1 MKMFFSENWP
11 KRTVIAALAMVLLS
25 SCIHKKYENPIS
37 KDTQQPDKKLFDS
50 AMRDIEK
57 GRYEVARITL
67 NTLMNTYES
76 SEYLAKA
83 KLAIADSWFR
93 EAGAN
98 GLAQAEAEYK
108 DFELFYPTMP
118 EASEAQ
124 HKICMIHYKQMEK
137 SDRDP
142 AQALRAEDECR
153 QLLVQYPNSK
163 YAPETSQLL
172 RNIDEVLG
180 MHEFGVGH
188 FYYDKGANPAAA
200 NRLGYAADQYPLF
213 SKADQ
218 ALYETGQAY
227 LSMGPRFRA
236 QAAAS
241 FARIVRDYPLSALAE
256 DAKKQLQD
264 MEVPVPE
271 SDRAAY
277 DRQKYDAENYKR
289 PSILSESAGFLFHGP
304 DVSRAAKSGQPA
316 MNNIPYPIP
325 VSVPRTNTAEPAAN
339 GAGGAASN
347 DVSASVVS
355 DSSKLDQGTDARQA
369 GAGTT
374 TGNTA
379 TPGNVAT
386 QNAAAQNAAP
396 PTNHDAE

>member
-227 LSMGPRFRA
+227 LAWAPGSAPKPQPPSRGLSA
-236 QAAAS
+236 
-241 FARIVRDYPLSALAE
+241 IILSALRRGCEKA
-256 DAKKQLQD
+256 
-264 MEVPVPE
+264 V
-271 SDRAAY
+271 
-277 DRQKYDAENYKR
+277 
-289 PSILSESAGFLFHGP
+289 AGHGSSSSCSP
-304 DVSRAAKSGQPA
+304 TAPHMIARNTMLRITSGLRSCPNPPA
-316 MNNIPYPIP
+316 SCSMA
-325 VSVPRTNTAEPAAN
+325 RT
-339 GAGGAASN
+339 
-347 DVSASVVS
+347 
-355 DSSKLDQGTDARQA
+355 
-369 GAGTT
+369 
-374 TGNTA
+374 
-379 TPGNVAT
+379 
-386 QNAAAQNAAP
+386 
-396 PTNHDAE
+396 